1 MAASAA
7 PASRAASPAGTL
19 RPLGHQSPHAS
30 AGPQQEPPL
39 GFLLS
44 LLYPWQPERSTSSSP
59 QSSVGP
65 RPPLL
70 RHPGAF
76 ALTVSP
82 QQECSCSSRTRLAS
96 PRSPGRV
103 VTRAQAPGR
112 VACVNSSATTGSLW
126 VAAGYLL
133 SCASVPT
140 PPPRGLRAL
149 ECMLQRSESPQREL
163 RQLRSRPSSA
173 LPPEIFLTCQL
184 AHATAILKAVT
195 DLLPCRGMTDKG

>member
-1 MAASAA
+1 MVSCSHFCTRGNQSDLPQVAH
-7 PASRAASPAGTL
+7 RAL
-19 RPLGHQSPHAS
+19 RGRDP
-30 AGPQQEPPL
+30 
-39 GFLLS
+39 
-44 LLYPWQPERSTSSSP
+44 SP
-59 QSSVGP
+59 QAPQGLCTD
-65 RPPLL
+65 R
-70 RHPGAF
+70 F
-76 ALTVSP
+76 P

-140 PPPRGLRAL
+140 PRPPRGLRAL